1 MSGGRHAWAVWAY
14 RASLIAF
21 PVDVRRAH
29 GEEMA
34 SAFAHLLRAREI
46 QRPVGVIRFLARGIA
61 DSVAEGVRER
71 ARRATG
77 TDGRRPVRSRAVTG
91 NDEEGMMW
99 SDLKDDV
106 LFTLRGFG
114 RSSGANLVLILTLAL
129 GIGASTAV
137 FSVLQGV
144 LLRPLPYEEP
154 GELITV
160 RHEVTAIPNAGLQG
174 IPGPDLLDY
183 IDGTPSIEHL
193 GSVFTLETN
202 LNDDRGAAR
211 VTIGW
216 VTPDFFDV
224 LGVHAAAGRMLQRS
238 DWTPRTRA
246 QMEDPTFAPPP
257 MPVMLSHE
265 LWSDRFGADPDLLG
279 RSVTINGTQMTVL
292 GIMPVGFKVFAPA
305 DASISPR
312 IDAFSYMPLPMT
324 EGQRGAGQGLAIAR
338 LSDGADVEQAVSE
351 LEQVAATLV
360 ERHERHARLGTR
372 VVTAPLLDGV
382 VGQARTFLWVLFGA
396 IAVVLLIAVLN
407 VANLLLVRA
416 RHRQQEFAVRI
427 TLGVGRGRL
436 IRQLLTESAVLA
448 SLGATAGLAVAWVG
462 VDVLVSFAPADLPRL
477 DTVHIDSGVLLFT
490 ALTSSV
496 AALMFG
502 VAPALSSTSVDPA
515 SMLHARG
522 GVGSGRFG
530 VRVRQ
535 GMIVGEIAL
544 SVLLVAGA
552 GLLLRS
558 FGELAS
564 VEPGYEPSGAVA
576 VELALPFF
584 TYRGLESRQAFF
596 QELIEEASS
605 IPGVTAAGIAPG
617 LPFTAR
623 GYAWNG
629 AYGDAGSDVTRDDAA
644 RAQYRGAS
652 PGFFEALGATLV
664 DGRAFTSTDGLAGT
678 ELAVVIDTRMAEIHW
693 PEGVAVGGS
702 LAVQLGAYIGPGR
715 VTTARVVG
723 VVEPVRYAS
732 LAEAEP
738 PTIWVP
744 FNETAPLEAAL
755 VLRGPGDPVAA
766 AAEVRRIL
774 REIDPSAPVY
784 ALRRLEDDLRAS
796 TSRTRYAMLLMVVF
810 ALSALTLAAV
820 GLYGVVAS
828 SVQRRT
834 REIGVRIA
842 LGALRRNIGSMVL
855 KEAARLAAVGV
866 AAGVLGALI
875 TGPVLGTLLYQV
887 APSDPLTL
895 TLSAAVLGAV
905 ALFAAWLP
913 ATRASRLDPVHAIR
927 SE

>member
-1 MSGGRHAWAVWAY
+1 MNPGARRSVATVVYGCA
-14 RASLIAF
+14 LFAF
-21 PVDVRRAH
+21 PKDVRHTHGHDMERAFTH
-29 GEEMA
+29 MLAAQEKT
-34 SAFAHLLRAREI
+34 FAARGRFLLRAI
-46 QRPVGVIRFLARGIA
+46 VDAVG
-61 DSVAEGVRER
+61 EGLRER
-71 ARRATG
+71 
-77 TDGRRPVRSRAVTG
+77 GRRLSDALRRSARTRSVIG

-99 SDLKDDV
+99 SDLRDDV
-106 LFTLRGFG
+106 LFTMRGFG
-114 RSSGANLVLILTLAL
+114 RSSGGSLVLVLTLAL

-144 LLRPLPYEEP
+144 LLRPLPFDEP
-154 GELITV
+154 EELITV

-202 LNDDRGAAR
+202 LNDDQGAAR

-224 LGVHAAAGRMLQRS
+224 LGVDASAGRMLVRS

-246 QMEDPTFAPPP
+246 QMEDPNFSPPP

-265 LWSDRFGADPDLLG
+265 LWTDRFAADPDLLG

-292 GIMPVGFKVFAPA
+292 GIMPDGFRVFAPA

-324 EGQRGAGQGLAIAR
+324 EGQRGAGQGISIAR
-338 LSDGADVEQAVSE
+338 LSDGATFEQAVGE
-351 LEQVAATLV
+351 LEQVAETLV
-360 ERHERHARLGTR
+360 GTHERHARLGTE
-372 VVTAPLLDGV
+372 VVVAPLLDGV

-396 IAVVLLIAVLN
+396 IGVVLMIAVLN
-407 VANLLLVRA
+407 VANLLLVKA

-436 IRQLLTESAVLA
+436 VRQLLTESLVLA
-448 SLGATAGLAVAWVG
+448 SFGAIAGLAFATVG
-462 VDVLVSFAPADLPRL
+462 VDLLVGLAPADLPRL
-477 DTVHIDSGVLLFT
+477 EAVRIDGGVLGFT
-490 ALTSSV
+490 VVTACL
-496 AALMFG
+496 AALVFG

-515 SMLHARG
+515 SLLNARG
-522 GVGSGRFG
+522 GVGTGRVG
-530 VRVRQ
+530 TRLRQ
-535 GMIVGEIAL
+535 SMIVGEIAL

-564 VEPGYEPSGAVA
+564 VEPGYEPEGAVA
-576 VELALPFF
+576 VEMALPFF
-584 TYRGLESRQAFF
+584 TYRGLEARQAFF
-596 QELIEEASS
+596 QELAQRSAA

-617 LPFTAR
+617 LPLTAR

-629 AYGDAGSDVTRDDAA
+629 AYGDAGFDVTRDDAP
-644 RAQYRGAS
+644 RAQYRAAS
-652 PGFFEALGATLV
+652 PGFFRALGATLV
-664 DGRAFTSTDGLAGT
+664 EGRDFVETDGLRGS
-678 ELAVVIDTRMAEIHW
+678 ELAILVDSRMAEAQW
-693 PEGVAVGGS
+693 PDGGAVGSS
-702 LAVQLGAYIGPGR
+702 LEVQLGAYIGPGR

-723 VVEPVRYAS
+723 VVEPVRYGS
-732 LAEAEP
+732 LTDTDP

-755 VLRGPGDPVAA
+755 VLRGPGDPVTA

-784 ALRRLEDDLRAS
+784 ALRRLEDDVRAS
-796 TSRTRYAMLLMVVF
+796 TARTRYALLLMTIF
-810 ALSALTLAAV
+810 ALSALTLAGV

-828 SVQRRT
+828 SVQQRT

-842 LGALRRNIGSMVL
+842 LGAMRRDIGSMVL
-855 KEAARLAAVGV
+855 RQAGRLASIGV
-866 AAGVLGALI
+866 LAGTLGALAA
-875 TGPVLGTLLYQV
+875 GPALRSLLYEV

-895 TLSAAVLGAV
+895 AVSAGVLGAV
-905 ALFAAWLP
+905 AVFAAWLP
-913 ATRASRLDPVHAIR
+913 ASRASRLDPIHAIR